1 MAWWFSKRETEH
13 ATHGRPIADRD
24 PYEGF
29 RLLILLLLIGGSI
42 VGIIWISQRPIEPS
56 PDATKTLADALR
68 AMQGLS
74 PGIQACYTV
83 RSTTSSIII
92 AAGFGISLG
101 VTYLF
106 GNFLY
111 RKFRDSVAEERE
123 KFWSGVAARLNLA
136 SGAELSEIV
145 LGFTHYEQII
155 LDRRNLYWSLF
166 LRATLALLVVAVIAL
181 LISVCKIESQAG
193 LPIIT
198 GIIAFIIGQHSDI
211 LHGSGPSIS
220 GTPRPAA
227 PPVSSETQAGQDQP
241 AGGANAPAS
250 AGDGKQTPVG

>member
-1 MAWWFSKRETEH
+1 MASFSGKDPEH
-13 ATHGRPIADRD
+13 AAQERRMADRD
-24 PYEGF
+24 DYEWI
-29 RLLILLLLIGGSI
+29 RLAILFVLIGGSI
-42 VGIIWISQRPIEPS
+42 AGVIWISQRPIEPTA
-56 PDATKTLADALR
+56 DATKALADALR

-92 AAGFGISLG
+92 AAGFGTSLG

-106 GNFLY
+106 GSFLY
-111 RKFRDSVAEERE
+111 RRFRDSVAEERE
-123 KFWSGVAARLNLA
+123 EFWSGVAARLDKAN
-136 SGAELSEIV
+136 GAELSEIV
-145 LGFTHYEQII
+145 LGFAHYEQII

-211 LHGSGPSIS
+211 LHGSSPSIPGIARS
-220 GTPRPAA
+220 TAPPDSSKTPAA
-227 PPVSSETQAGQDQP
+227 VDQSP
-241 AGGANAPAS
+241 GGANAPAS
-250 AGDGKQTPVG
+250 TSDGKQAPVG